1 MFLGIGKTKHKFLI
15 EGIDRYKKLLSPF
28 ADVEEKYLK
37 EEEDRPDPVH
47 DESIRLIKNIPAGY
61 HSVLL
66 DINGKRFSS
75 ETFSEYLRKLRDTST
90 PGIVFL
96 IGGSN
101 GVSEEVRRRADLRLS
116 FSDMT
121 MTHQMIRLLLTE
133 QLYRG
138 FAIMNNKKYH
148 K

>member
-15 EGIDRYKKLLSPF
+15 EGIERYKKLLSPF
-28 ADVEEKYLK
+28 ADIEEKYLK
-37 EEEDRPDPVH
+37 EEDDRPDTVNE
-47 DESIRLIKNIPAGY
+47 ESVKLMKNIPAGY

-66 DINGKRFSS
+66 DIKGKRIDS
-75 ETFSEYLRKLRDTST
+75 ESFSEYLRKLRDTST
-90 PGIVFL
+90 SGIAFL

-101 GVSEEVRRRADLRLS
+101 GVNEDVRKRADLKLS

-121 MTHQMIRLLLTE
+121 MTHQMIRLFLAE

-138 FAIMNNKKYH
+138 FSIMNNKKYH